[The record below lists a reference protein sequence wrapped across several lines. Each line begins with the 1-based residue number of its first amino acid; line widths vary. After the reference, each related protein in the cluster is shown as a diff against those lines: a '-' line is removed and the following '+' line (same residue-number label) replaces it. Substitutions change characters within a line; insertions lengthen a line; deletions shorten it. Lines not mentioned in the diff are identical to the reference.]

1 MAETNPSHQVDGEVS
16 SFELISDTAHVQRGQ
31 RNEIIQEGQT
41 NNDFP
46 SIFGSV
52 SRVVSQ
58 TTTGPTFQPPPR
70 IITQTTNGATFQPSS
85 GVAQQT
91 PPPVQTPSNG
101 AGPSAPSE
109 QAQLN
114 FSALLGLPEGKAL
127 ASWYAEQMASINLV
141 YTQLSAQQALLQAQA
156 NQSAFVTPPQRSLS
170 THTTQQTNAWNLRPE
185 KGPVP
190 NIRKPSAHDTRDTYG
205 ETESNYVQHS
215 HLQRRP
221 IQSRL
226 GAPNMNAEWD
236 DEEDDPTYKGES
248 TVFSRLHPEH
258 EAYKPPK
265 RAGYNPKAEHDYTLS
280 YRPNDMAE
288 NSKFI
293 KAIATAAIDKTKL
306 PHNVG
311 KYNGLT
317 DPDDHLQVFN
327 GAGATGG
334 WNLPTWCHLFAQT
347 FIGAAR
353 VWFDSLPAGRI
364 KSWIDFRDK
373 FLAHFSQQRR
383 HTRDPV
389 DCLNIWR
396 KDHGSVE
403 DFITR
408 YNKECLEIGDVGEKM
423 MRAHFMRGWKTQRL
437 GNLH

>member
-1 MAETNPSHQVDGEVS
+1 MAEQNPSHPADGEVS
-16 SFELISDTAHVQRGQ
+16 SFELVSDTAHVQRGQ
-31 RNEIIQEGQT
+31 RNETIQEGHL

-46 SIFGSV
+46 PVFGST
-52 SRVVSQ
+52 SRVVNQ
-58 TTTGPTFQPPPR
+58 NTTGLAFQTPTRNITQITNGAVFQTPTGVPHQPPPMM
-70 IITQTTNGATFQPSS
+70 QNLSH
-85 GVAQQT
+85 
-91 PPPVQTPSNG
+91 G

-109 QAQLN
+109 QAHLN
-114 FSALLGLPEGKAL
+114 YSALLGLPEGKTL

-156 NQSAFVTPPQRSLS
+156 NQSTFITPPQRPLS
-170 THTTQQTNAWNLRPE
+170 THTAQQISAWNLRPE
-185 KGPVP
+185 RGPAQ

-205 ETESNYVQHS
+205 ETESNFVQHS
-215 HLQRRP
+215 NLQRKP
-221 IQSRL
+221 VQARL
-226 GAPNMNAEWD
+226 GARNMNTELD
-236 DEEDDPTYKGES
+236 EEEDDPTYKGET

-258 EAYKPPK
+258 EAYKPTK

-280 YRPNDMAE
+280 YRPDDMAE
-288 NSKFI
+288 NSKII
-293 KAIATAAIDKTKL
+293 KEIAYAAIDKTKL

-347 FIGAAR
+347 FVGAAR
-353 VWFDSLPAGRI
+353 IWFDSLPAG
-364 KSWIDFRDK
+364 KSWIDFREK

-383 HTRDPV
+383 QARDPGV
-389 DCLNIWR
+389 CLNIWR
-396 KDHGSVE
+396 KDYETVE

-408 YNKECLEIGDVGEKM
+408 YNKECLEIGGYTRKNDACTFHVGS
-423 MRAHFMRGWKTQRL
+423 QV
-437 GNLH
+437 